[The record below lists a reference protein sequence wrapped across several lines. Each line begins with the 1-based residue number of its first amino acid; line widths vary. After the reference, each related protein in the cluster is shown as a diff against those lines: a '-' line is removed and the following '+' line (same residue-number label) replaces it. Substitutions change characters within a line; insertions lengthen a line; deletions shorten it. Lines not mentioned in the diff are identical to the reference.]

1 MSSLLTNSAAMTA
14 LQTLSSINKN
24 MSQVQNRIATGE
36 RVSTASDNAAYWSI
50 ATTMRSDNNAMST
63 VKDALGLGAAQVD
76 VAYTAMDSVKD
87 TLDTMKAK
95 LVAAS
100 QPGVD
105 KGKIQAEMAQ
115 LQKDLT
121 ASAEAAS
128 FSGSNWLSVSDT
140 ETQKIVASF
149 TRTDAG
155 GISLGTIDVDTSKT
169 ALFNSAAGA
178 QGLLEQGAALTSVG
192 GIAAATAAGTDG
204 PPATAAALTPTYAA
218 ATLEDGNVIKFD
230 LALNGG
236 AATTITV
243 DKATVDTALG
253 TTDGVVGGAAAWADV
268 LELAFTNAGIAV
280 GATGDVTID
289 GTTGAITTVATGASS
304 SIAISDVASSTNGN
318 FFDATGFDITNAD
331 SAQLGEFLAGI
342 DKMLGSVTT
351 AASDLGAI
359 KTRVDSQGEF
369 VSKIMD
375 AIDRG
380 IGQLV
385 DADMNAESARLS
397 ALQTQQQLGVQALSI
412 ANQSSQ
418 NILSLFR

>member
-76 VAYTAMDSVKD
+76 VAYTAMDAVKD
-87 TLDTMKAK
+87 TLDTMKSK

-105 KGKIQAEMAQ
+105 KSKIQAEIKQ
-115 LQKDLT
+115 LQNDLKT
-121 ASAEAAS
+121 FAESAS
-128 FSGSNWLSVSDT
+128 FSGSNWLSVSQISP
-140 ETQKIVASF
+140 QKVVASF
-149 TRTDAG
+149 TRDANG
-155 GISLGTIDVDTSKT
+155 GIALGTIDINTSKT
-169 ALFNSAAGA
+169 ALFNSTATAP
-178 QGLLEQGAALTSVG
+178 GLLQQGVALASVG
-192 GIAAATAAGTDG
+192 GIAAATATGTTG
-204 PPATAAALTPTYAA
+204 APSTAATLTPAYAA
-218 ATLEDGNVIKFD
+218 ATLQEGNVIKFD

-236 AATTITV
+236 AAKTITI
-243 DKATVDTALG
+243 DKATVTAALG
-253 TTDGVVGGAAAWADV
+253 TTDGVVTTAANWASV
-268 LELAFTNAGIAV
+268 LQVAFTKAGVPAADLTINA
-280 GATGDVTID
+280 
-289 GTTGAITTVATGASS
+289 TTGALTTTATGASA
-304 SIAISDVASSTNGN
+304 SIQISNVASSSNGN
-318 FFDATGFDITNAD
+318 FFNATSFDITTA
-331 SAQLGEFLAGI
+331 SEAQLSNFLAGI
-342 DKMLGSVTT
+342 DKMLGSTT
-351 AASDLGAI
+351 AAASDLGAI
-359 KTRVDSQGEF
+359 KTRTDSQQNF
-369 VSKIMD
+369 VGKIMD

>member
-76 VAYTAMDSVKD
+76 VAYTAMDAVKD
-87 TLDTMKAK
+87 TLDTMKSK

-105 KGKIQAEMAQ
+105 RSKIQAEIKQ
-115 LQKDLT
+115 LQNDLKT
-121 ASAEAAS
+121 FAESAS
-128 FSGSNWLSVSDT
+128 FSGSNWLSVSQISP
-140 ETQKIVASF
+140 QKVVASF
-149 TRTDAG
+149 TRDANG
-155 GISLGTIDVDTSKT
+155 GIALGTIDINTAKT
-169 ALFNSAAGA
+169 ALFNSTATAP
-178 QGLLEQGAALTSVG
+178 GLLQQGVALASVG
-192 GIAAATAAGTDG
+192 GIAAATATGTTG
-204 PPATAAALTPTYAA
+204 APSTAATLTPAYAA
-218 ATLEDGNVIKFD
+218 ATLQEGNVIKFD

-236 AATTITV
+236 AAKTITI
-243 DKATVDTALG
+243 DKATVASALG
-253 TTDGVVGGAAAWADV
+253 TTDGVVTTAANWASV
-268 LELAFTNAGIAV
+268 LQVAFTKAGVPAADLTINA
-280 GATGDVTID
+280 
-289 GTTGAITTVATGASS
+289 TTGALTTTATGASA
-304 SIAISDVASSTNGN
+304 SIQISNVASSSNGN
-318 FFDATGFDITNAD
+318 FFDATRFDITTA
-331 SAQLGEFLAGI
+331 SEAQLSNFLAGI
-342 DKMLGSVTT
+342 DKMLGSTT
-351 AASDLGAI
+351 AAASDLGAI
-359 KTRVDSQGEF
+359 KTRTDSQKNF
-369 VSKIMD
+369 VGKIMD